1 MSLESRFWSKVRK
14 LGPDDCWPWLA
25 ATNEHGYGVM
35 RPEGRR
41 IGPTVKAHRVSAL
54 LDGRDPAGRVVLH
67 SCDNPPCVNPAHL
80 VVCDQADNVRDMH
93 AKGRG
98 NAGSKNG
105 MARATED
112 MVVEARARVAAGE
125 RQTDVAGDLGVSK
138 STLNGWIK
146 RTGWRHVA

>member
-54 LDGRDPAGRVVLH
+54 LDGRDPAGRVLREFAHRYRDGQPQPKRLIARYAYVGDSVQPVLIVH
-67 SCDNPPCVNPAHL
+67 PS
-80 VVCDQADNVRDMH
+80 VV
-93 AKGRG
+93 RG
-98 NAGSKNG
+98 QELQ
-105 MARATED
+105 R
-112 MVVEARARVAAGE
+112 RP
-125 RQTDVAGDLGVSK
+125 
-138 STLNGWIK
+138 
-146 RTGWRHVA
+146 

>member
-41 IGPTVKAHRVSAL
+41 TGPTVKAHRVAAL

-67 SCDNPPCVNPAHL
+67 SCDNPPCVNIDHL
-80 VVCDQADNVRDMH
+80 RYGTDQDNKMDSVVRGRHFRKLDADAVR
-93 AKGRG
+93 AIRASELS
-98 NAGSKNG
+98 NADLARQYGVDRRTVSFARNG
-105 MARATED
+105 
-112 MVVEARARVAAGE
+112 
-125 RQTDVAGDLGVSK
+125 QTWAWV
-138 STLNGWIK
+138 T
-146 RTGWRHVA
+146 